1 MKSYDDLNDYI
12 RSSDDNFPEEYDY
25 LVKKI
30 EELIREG
37 FIETALYN
45 DKVLYSAKKSLRMEE
60 CNNMEDNIKKSIL
73 LFLIENKH
81 TFFIL
86 QNTQKGKT
94 KIVVIEL
101 KRWAQDNTKKVVTFY
116 IVDNDKP
123 YQTNQ
128 LIVLQETLK
137 K

>member
-12 RSSDDNFPEEYDY
+12 RSFDDNFPEEYDY
-25 LVKKI
+25 LAKKI
-30 EELIREG
+30 DELICEG

-45 DKVLYSAKKSLRMEE
+45 DKVLYSAKKSLRIEE

-73 LFLIENKH
+73 LLLIKNKH

-116 IVDNDKP
+116 IVDNDK
-123 YQTNQ
+123 
-128 LIVLQETLK
+128 TLSDQSVDSITRNFEK
-137 K
+137 